1 MTSRLREALEER
13 LGKAPDGGRRQVV
26 VHEVVGSTSSDLIQ
40 RTRDGAPVGT
50 VVAAERQT
58 AGRGRLG
65 RLWVSSEIGDLAM
78 SVSVAPG
85 RMDGVPLIAL
95 AAGTAACDAIR
106 AVGLPDA
113 VLKWPNDILLSG
125 RKLGGILCEAARLS
139 PRAIVVVGLG
149 VNMARRDFG
158 ETLQGKATS
167 LEEWGGSPQ
176 RREDI
181 AVLFVENLEGW
192 VSRLADGCR
201 SELVDAWRKR
211 AEPFG
216 RLVQVDDLVGRTVG
230 LDSAGRLEIRKKDG
244 QIEKISGGIVETVE

>member
-13 LGKAPDGGRRQVV
+13 LGRAPGGGRRRVV
-26 VHEVVGSTSSDLIQ
+26 VHEFVDSTSSDLIQ

-58 AGRGRLG
+58 AGRGRVG
-65 RLWVSSEIGDLAM
+65 RRWVSSEIGDLAV
-78 SVSVAPG
+78 SVSVAPN
-85 RMDGVPLIAL
+85 RMDEVPLVAL
-95 AAGTAACDAIR
+95 AAGVSACDAIR

-113 VLKWPNDILLSG
+113 VLKWPNDVLFTG
-125 RKLGGILCEAARLS
+125 RKLGGILCEAASLS

-149 VNMARRDFG
+149 VNMAHRDFG
-158 ETLQGKATS
+158 EALRDKATS
-167 LEEWGGSPQ
+167 LEECGASPK

-181 AVLFVENLEGW
+181 AAHFVENLEAW
-192 VSRLADGCR
+192 VSRLADAGR
-201 SELVDAWRKR
+201 GELVDAWRER

-216 RLVQVDDLVGRTVG
+216 RLVQVGDLVGRTVG
-230 LDSAGRLEIRKKDG
+230 LDRDGRLEIRKKDG